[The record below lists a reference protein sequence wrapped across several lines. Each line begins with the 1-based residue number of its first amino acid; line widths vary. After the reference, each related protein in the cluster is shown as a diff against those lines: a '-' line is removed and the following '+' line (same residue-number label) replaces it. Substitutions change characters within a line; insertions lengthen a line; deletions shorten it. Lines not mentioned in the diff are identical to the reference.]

1 MSDTAPGVT
10 ASGPQ
15 PNEAKAA
22 LEARNQ
28 WRVWEK
34 SVARHATEPAFRLGL
49 AASFTAESLV
59 PFVGA
64 ELLQMGVSPAV
75 WVAPYN
81 QIFQVCLDPQA
92 AFGADR
98 SPDAIAI
105 LWRMEDLLT
114 PELEAFASGDRTA
127 LPSALDKVDELCAAI
142 RALRAAFPGILLVG
156 VPPFPYLHHVDTH
169 SLGPRSNLG
178 HFHRKV
184 LSHWHDLVDDL
195 QGLHLLDLDA
205 AQRDF
210 GAGHSIDHRKW
221 YLYKQPYTDAFL
233 MHLAY
238 QLGRLL
244 QLLRKEPKKCLV
256 LDCDNTL
263 WGGVVGEEGVE
274 GLQLGDEFPGK
285 AYRDFQKLLLGWRH
299 QGILLTILS
308 KNNPADV
315 WNVFDSHDGM
325 VLTREHISA
334 WRIDWNPKPENL
346 PLIAAE
352 LNIGTDSLVFL
363 DDSPFEIEQMR
374 LARPEVTCVLL
385 PEDPALLVETVKRS
399 HLFDRLEITEEDRS
413 RADMIAQERRRIE
426 LKDRITGPQFLQ
438 SLGLHLQVFEPRPE
452 HLSRVTQL
460 LNKTNQFNLTTL
472 RRTQEEVKR
481 LLDAGTFRLF
491 AARVEDRFG
500 DYGLTGL
507 AIVQQVAPAVWYVDT
522 FLLSCR
528 VLGRDIETA
537 LLAFVAQEGA
547 ALGVR
552 ELQARF
558 SPTRKNAP
566 AANFLPGHGFR
577 PSQDGLWTIECDKVP
592 PRPPHIKVS

>member
-15 PNEAKAA
+15 LNEAKAA
-22 LEARNQ
+22 LEARNL
-28 WRVWEK
+28 WRAWEK
-34 SVARHATEPAFRLGL
+34 SVTRHATEPAFRLGL

-92 AFGADR
+92 AFGADQ

-127 LPSALDKVDELCAAI
+127 LQSALDKVDELCAAI

-169 SLGPRSNLG
+169 SLGTRRNLG

-184 LSHWHDLVDDL
+184 ISHWHDLVDDL
-195 QGLHLLDLDA
+195 QGLHLFDLDA

-210 GAGHSIDHRKW
+210 GARHSIDHRKW

-238 QLGRLL
+238 QFGRLL

-285 AYRDFQKLLLGWRH
+285 AYRDFQKLLLGWRN

-315 WNVFDSHDGM
+315 WDVFDSHDGM
-325 VLTREHISA
+325 VLKREHISA

-352 LNIGTDSLVFL
+352 LNIGTDSLVFV

-374 LARPEVTCVLL
+374 LAWPEVTCVLL
-385 PEDPALLVETVKRS
+385 PEDPALLVETIKRS

-413 RADMIAQERRRIE
+413 RADMIARERRRIE

-438 SLGLHLQVFEPRPE
+438 SLGLNLQVFEPRPE
-452 HLSRVTQL
+452 HLSRVAQL
-460 LNKTNQFNLTTL
+460 INKTNQFNLTTI
-472 RRTQEEVKR
+472 RRTQDEVKQ

-507 AIVQQVAPAVWYVDT
+507 AIVQQVAPAAWYVDT

-566 AANFLPGHGFR
+566 AADFLPGHGFR
-577 PSQDGLWTIECDKVP
+577 QSQDGLWTIKIDKVP
-592 PRPPHIKVS
+592 PRPPHIKVG